1 MNHSFELLAPA
12 GTMEALIAALHNGA
26 DAVYLGG
33 KFFNARSSAGN
44 FDLQEIAEAVRHA
57 HLHDA
62 KVYITVNTLLKDEE
76 IPAVLEYVGD
86 LYAAGVDAVILQDIG
101 LASLVRQ
108 AFPNLAL
115 HASTQMTV
123 HNSISAKFL
132 EDMGFQRIIAER
144 QMTLEE
150 LVQMRE
156 AVRIELEVFAH
167 GALCVS
173 YSGQCLM
180 SSLIG
185 GRSGNRGRCAQPC
198 RLEYNLVG
206 TERGLVENKEGPYLL
221 STKDLNLA
229 QILPCL
235 IENKFSGIKIEGR
248 MKRPEYVATVVRIY
262 RTLID
267 RYYADPT
274 QYHVTVE
281 EERQL
286 EQIFNRDFTKGF
298 LMGETGTNLMS
309 LRRPNNRG
317 VYIGRVSTVDNN
329 KKLINVNLEKDLSLG
344 DGIEVWVS
352 VGGRVGTIIEMLNVE
367 NDSRSI
373 AYAGETVSI
382 PIDGK
387 FQIGDR
393 VFRTHDQKLI
403 AEAKA
408 SFSEEEDKGRIPL
421 KAKVRLK
428 RNEPML
434 IEFQDPDGHVV
445 IEKSERTGEA
455 AKNYAA
461 DEETIA
467 VQLERTGNTDFYIA
481 EFDWDVEPNTF
492 MPVSIINDM
501 RRKAIIRLQ
510 EMLLQARQPSDLK
523 ESMERMNVLKFSA
536 QNSKSS
542 QIRALKPR
550 LAVTVNDLREFESA
564 CRAGADIVYWGGDFL
579 QSNKDI
585 PLQEMYEL
593 LGQNRQRKI
602 ELGFAFPRIAKD
614 CELDQI
620 TQNLERNQK
629 FLPHS
634 IRAANL
640 GQILAGKKFAK
651 EWLCLDYSQ
660 HTFNSA
666 ALAFYRSL
674 GIRRVT
680 LSPELTLEQ
689 MRELSIPEGMEL
701 ECIVHGQIPVM
712 ITEYCPISTVCPG
725 SDSAGQGCT
734 ERHCMHESFA
744 LKDKMDYYFP
754 VISNGQCRS
763 FILNSKEICLFDN
776 LSEFVNNVFSVLRVE
791 ASGRG
796 SSYVEQVTSL
806 YRHWL
811 DRDANKEPLDQREIT
826 HAKRVLQ
833 DLSAGGITKG
843 HYFRGVE

>member
-12 GTMEALIAALHNGA
+12 GTMDALIAALHNGA

-33 KFFNARSSAGN
+33 KSFNARSSAGN
-44 FDLQEIAEAVRHA
+44 FDLQEITEAVRHA

-76 IPAVLEYVGD
+76 MPAVLEYVGD
-86 LYAAGVDAVILQDIG
+86 LYAAGVDAIILQDIG
-101 LASLVRQ
+101 LASLIRQ

-150 LVQMRE
+150 LVQMRK

-206 TERGLVENKEGPYLL
+206 TDRGIVENKEGPYLL

-229 QILPCL
+229 QMLPCL
-235 IENKFSGIKIEGR
+235 IENRFSGIKIEGR

-267 RYYADPT
+267 RYCDDPT
-274 QYHVTVE
+274 QYYVTVE
-281 EERQL
+281 EARQL

-317 VYIGRVSTVDNN
+317 VYIGRVSAVDNS
-329 KKLINVNLEKDLSLG
+329 KKQLSLNLEKDLSLG

-352 VGGRVGTIIEMLNVE
+352 VGGRVGTILEAMSVE
-367 NDSRSI
+367 HEVRSI

-393 VFRTHDQKLI
+393 VFRTHDHKLI

-408 SFSEEEDKGRIPL
+408 SFLEEDDKGRIPL
-421 KAKVRLK
+421 KVKVRLK
-428 RNEPML
+428 INEPML
-434 IEFQDPDGHVV
+434 IEFIDPDGHVV
-445 IEKSERTGEA
+445 VEKSERMGET

-467 VQLERTGNTDFYIA
+467 AQLERTGNTDFYIA

-510 EMLLQARQPSDLK
+510 EMLLEARKPHDLD
-523 ESMERMNVLKFSA
+523 ESLSRMNVLKFSA

-542 QIRALKPR
+542 QVRALQPR

-564 CRAGADIVYWGGDFL
+564 CRAGADIVYWGGDY
-579 QSNKDI
+579 QKPNQDI
-585 PLQEMYEL
+585 PLREMYEL

-602 ELGFAFPRIAKD
+602 ELGFAFPRITKD
-614 CELDQI
+614 SELDEI
-620 TQNLERNQK
+620 TKNLERNQR
-629 FLPHS
+629 FLPHTV
-634 IRAANL
+634 RAANL

-651 EWLCLDYSQ
+651 ERLCLDYSQ

-666 ALAFYRSL
+666 ALAFYRSF

-689 MRELSIPEGMEL
+689 MQELILPEGMEL
-701 ECIVHGQIPVM
+701 ECIVHGQLPVM
-712 ITEYCPISTVCPG
+712 ITEYCPITTVCTG
-725 SDSAGQGCT
+725 SASSGQGCS
-734 ERHCMHESFA
+734 ERYCMEESFA
-744 LKDKMDYYFP
+744 LKDKLEYVFP
-754 VISNGQCRS
+754 IVSNGHCRT
-763 FILNSKEICLFDN
+763 FILNSKEMCLFDN
-776 LSEFVNNVFSVLRVE
+776 LSDFVNSVFSVLRIE

-811 DRDANKEPLDQREIT
+811 DRYANKEPLDQREMT